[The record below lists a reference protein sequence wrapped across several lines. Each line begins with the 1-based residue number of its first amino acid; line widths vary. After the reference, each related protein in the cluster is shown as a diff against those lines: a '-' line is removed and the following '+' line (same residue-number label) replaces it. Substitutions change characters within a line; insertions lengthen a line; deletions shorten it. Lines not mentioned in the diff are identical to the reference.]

1 MNFRSI
7 FRVTQA
13 QAYQTSFCKLYGEL
27 PGLRNDPNL
36 DATSKGLAILKP

>member
-27 PGLRNDPNL
+27 RNDPNL
-36 DATSKGLAILKP
+36 DATSKGVAILKP